1 MEWNKRVGVWAEDLQ
16 SDLLLAQ
23 PQLSG
28 LGLTPPPPQAW
39 QVMDHG
45 EVAIIKPGEGRPEN

>member
-28 LGLTPPPPQAW
+28 LGLTPPQAW
-39 QVMDHG
+39 QVLDHG